1 MRSGPM
7 ETEALRSR
15 IAALQ
20 LEHRDLDQI
29 IARLCS
35 EPVHDELQIRRLK
48 KRKLQVKDQIMRLRI
63 QLIPDIPA

>member
-1 MRSGPM
+1 M
-7 ETEALRSR
+7 ETEVLRSR

-29 IARLCS
+29 IARLGS

-48 KRKLQVKDQIMRLRI
+48 KRKLQVKDQIMLLRI